1 MIDAPVALAFTAG
14 MVSTVNPC
22 GFAMLPAYLALFV
35 SGDTDVEI
43 RSAQR
48 FGRALG
54 VITAVSLGFVFV
66 FGAMGLLFQAGARI
80 FIDYVPWAAL
90 AIGAGL
96 VVIGGAMWRGWKPKF
111 AVPQPTSGP
120 RDRGYRSMVGFGM
133 SYGIASLS
141 CTLPV
146 FLSIVVGTANRSSW
160 VSGGVALG
168 AYVAGMTVVLAIAT
182 LSVAA
187 AQQSILNG
195 LRRTSR
201 HVNRIAAA
209 LLVFTGLYIVYYWS
223 WALITDGTTDTGY
236 GPIGFL
242 ERRSSRLT
250 VLIVDNWELIAI
262 TGTAAIAAVGVLVV
276 RDRFSSVATEPRSTI
291 HGHNPG
297 PYMGNVEQDLDD
309 CCAQP
314 NANHDTAMSP
324 EAADR

>member
-1 MIDAPVALAFTAG
+1 VIDAPLALAFSAG

-35 SGDTDVEI
+35 SGDTDVEV

-48 FGRALG
+48 YGRALG
-54 VITAVSLGFVFV
+54 VIAAVSVGFIVV

-96 VVIGGAMWRGWKPKF
+96 VVVGGAMWMGWRPKF
-111 AVPQPTSGP
+111 AVPQPTSGLAG
-120 RDRGYRSMVGFGM
+120 RRYQSMVGFGM

-160 VSGGVALG
+160 ASGGAALG
-168 AYVAGMTVVLAIAT
+168 AYVAGMTVVLATAT

-187 AQQSILNG
+187 AQHSILNAMHH
-195 LRRTSR
+195 TSR
-201 HVNRIAAA
+201 HVHRIAAV
-209 LLVFTGLYIVYYWS
+209 LLVITGLYIVYYWS
-223 WALITDGTTDTGY
+223 WALTTDGTTDTGY
-236 GPIGFL
+236 GPIGFV
-242 ERRSSRLT
+242 ERRSSRLSA
-250 VLIVDNWELIAI
+250 LIIDNWQLLAI
-262 TGTAAIAAVGVLVV
+262 VGAAAVGAVGVLVA
-276 RDRFSSVATEPRSTI
+276 RDRFASTVTGPMSAIDRHDVESGRDPR
-291 HGHNPG
+291 H
-297 PYMGNVEQDLDD
+297 LDD
-309 CCAQP
+309 CCAP
-314 NANHDTAMSP
+314 SDANRDTAISS